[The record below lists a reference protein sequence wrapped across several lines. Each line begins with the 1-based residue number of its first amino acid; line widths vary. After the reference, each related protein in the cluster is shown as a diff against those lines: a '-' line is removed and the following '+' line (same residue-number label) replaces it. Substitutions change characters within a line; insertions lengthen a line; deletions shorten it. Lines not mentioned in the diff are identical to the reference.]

1 MDTLENGLQV
11 ELNETAPC
19 CFTLKA
25 LIPAAEVS
33 KTYADVLTKYIAKTR
48 TPGFRAGRA
57 PKALVEKMHG
67 ADIKADASQTLVT
80 RMLDEAMK
88 KYRLRPSSQIEFAD
102 DKAPELSKDADMAVG
117 FKFEAYANF
126 ELPDYAGMALE
137 NPEEPVDEKKVDEAM
152 ETFLHTCGT
161 YKTVDREAAAGDM
174 LKVDYTCDADQALRD
189 DKSASYM
196 LKGENSWMVLREGAE
211 MLPGITAALAGL
223 KAGDSKD
230 AELSFPED
238 FRVAAM
244 AGKTINFHFT
254 VKEVQ
259 GFTAPEL
266 NEEFFKRYNCSSEDE
281 MRSRMRERI
290 SMANRERGYSAM
302 VQQATDKL
310 LTMVDFPLPPETV
323 AREAK
328 EIVTRRL
335 EARRREKIDEAELAE
350 MLPQIEAE
358 AKAMAT
364 RNLKLSEILRDVASK
379 ENAQVNDFDIYQYC
393 SMVAQEHGTDIQ
405 TVINQVKENR
415 DLLNNI
421 IANVTEHKALNAVL
435 SKASITYTD
444 PVTAAAKAAEK
455 AAMEAEKAKA
465 EGDEKPAGAESAEKS
480 DN

>member
-1 MDTLENGLQV
+1 MVIFVSCQGVTVDTLENGLQV

-80 RMLDEAMK
+80 RMLDEAIK

-137 NPEEPVDEKKVDEAM
+137 NPEEPVDEEKVDEAM

-189 DKSASYM
+189 DQSASYM
-196 LKGENSWMVLREGAE
+196 LKGENSWMVLRESAE

-223 KAGDSKD
+223 KGGDSN
-230 AELSFPED
+230 
-238 FRVAAM
+238 
-244 AGKTINFHFT
+244 AGRTFAVSRIEE
-254 VKEVQ
+254 VKLLDNTFQ
-259 GFTAPEL
+259 PRPEL
-266 NEEFFKRYNCSSEDE
+266 YDGTNFDNFDDRNAYGNIEIR
-281 MRSRMRERI
+281 
-290 SMANRERGYSAM
+290 
-302 VQQATDKL
+302 
-310 LTMVDFPLPPETV
+310 LT
-323 AREAK
+323 R
-328 EIVTRRL
+328 
-335 EARRREKIDEAELAE
+335 
-350 MLPQIEAE
+350 
-358 AKAMAT
+358 
-364 RNLKLSEILRDVASK
+364 
-379 ENAQVNDFDIYQYC
+379 
-393 SMVAQEHGTDIQ
+393 
-405 TVINQVKENR
+405 
-415 DLLNNI
+415 
-421 IANVTEHKALNAVL
+421 
-435 SKASITYTD
+435 
-444 PVTAAAKAAEK
+444 
-455 AAMEAEKAKA
+455 
-465 EGDEKPAGAESAEKS
+465 AG
-480 DN
+480 